1 MADAKAE
8 TKTSTEAKKPTAQAP
23 ASDAPSPAA
32 QAGGNPAASGDAQVQ
47 YLLAVRQTHQMN
59 GDANAVAEVDKQ
71 LADLGFKQ

>member
-1 MADAKAE
+1 MADAK
-8 TKTSTEAKKPTAQAP
+8 TDTKKPADKPEPKP
-23 ASDAPSPAA
+23 ASSEPSPAQ

-59 GDANAVAEVDKQ
+59 GDDNAAAEVDKQ